1 MTPEQ
6 LKASILQRAMEGKLV
21 PQDPTD
27 EPASELLKRIKAEK
41 EKLIADGKIKR
52 DKKETELF
60 RGADGKP
67 YEKLADGTVK
77 EFKKDIPTGW
87 TIVYF
92 PDICALENGSMKRGP
107 FGSSI
112 TKSMFVPRGKNTYKV
127 YEQGNAIRKT
137 TEYGDY
143 WLSEQ
148 DYLALKNFSVKPKDI
163 IVSCAGTI
171 GEIFQIPEDA
181 PEGVINQALLKLT
194 LNADIINFD
203 YFKIMFASLVN
214 LLKENSIGSAIK
226 NLASIKFLKYDVPI
240 LLPPLAE
247 QQRIVE
253 QVEKALTKIN
263 EYAESYNK
271 LQQLDKEFPDKLKKS
286 ILQYAMQGKLVAQDP
301 NDEPVEVL
309 LEKIKSEKQKL
320 YEEGKL
326 KKKDLAE
333 IVVTKG
339 DDSSPYGKKTK
350 FDIDFQRKSSW
361 LLLPLEKIV
370 RSIPTKNH
378 QIKQSAI
385 RETGRF
391 PVVSQSQAL
400 VEGFSNDKT
409 KILEN
414 TDSLII
420 FGDHTRTLK
429 LIDFPFIIGADGVKV
444 LQPIGISPQFLK
456 YHLEC
461 TILFV
466 KDRGYAR
473 HYSYLKNKIIGI
485 PSELEQ
491 NKITKKVDL
500 LFEKVALLK
509 R

>member
-1 MTPEQ
+1 
-6 LKASILQRAMEGKLV
+6 
-21 PQDPTD
+21 
-27 EPASELLKRIKAEK
+27 
-41 EKLIADGKIKR
+41 
-52 DKKETELF
+52 
-60 RGADGKP
+60 
-67 YEKLADGTVK
+67 
-77 EFKKDIPTGW
+77 
-87 TIVYF
+87 
-92 PDICALENGSMKRGP
+92 
-107 FGSSI
+107 
-112 TKSMFVPRGKNTYKV
+112 
-127 YEQGNAIRKT
+127 
-137 TEYGDY
+137 
-143 WLSEQ
+143 
-148 DYLALKNFSVKPKDI
+148 
-163 IVSCAGTI
+163 
-171 GEIFQIPEDA
+171 
-181 PEGVINQALLKLT
+181 
-194 LNADIINFD
+194 
-203 YFKIMFASLVN
+203 
-214 LLKENSIGSAIK
+214 
-226 NLASIKFLKYDVPI
+226 
-240 LLPPLAE
+240 
-247 QQRIVE
+247 
-253 QVEKALTKIN
+253 
-263 EYAESYNK
+263 
-271 LQQLDKEFPDKLKKS
+271 
-286 ILQYAMQGKLVAQDP
+286 
-301 NDEPVEVL
+301 
-309 LEKIKSEKQKL
+309 
-320 YEEGKL
+320 
-326 KKKDLAE
+326 
-333 IVVTKG
+333 
-339 DDSSPYGKKTK
+339 GKKTK